1 MQGSILGRLADCSGA
16 MMVSPSEERG
26 CAGKESQNGID
37 LEEEYEGKRMG
48 KEGGNEGDM
57 WVWA

>member
-1 MQGSILGRLADCSGA
+1 MQGSILGRVADCSSA
-16 MMVSPSEERG
+16 LMVSRSEERG
-26 CAGKESQNGID
+26 SVGKEGYNEID
-37 LEEEYEGKRMG
+37 LEEEYEAKRMG